1 MTIARKEFFGPVGV
15 IIAFK
20 DEEEAVRLANDS
32 DFGLAAG
39 VWSADPVHAY
49 RLATRL
55 RAGLVYINGGGA
67 GSSPHTPFGGYKD
80 SGLGVERG
88 EYGLDEFLL
97 TKSIIW
103 SAR

>member
-1 MTIARKEFFGPVGV
+1 MRCFTRIRPTTSPPHRARRASRGSYR
-15 IIAFK
+15 A
-20 DEEEAVRLANDS
+20 LDS
-32 DFGLAAG
+32 
-39 VWSADPVHAY
+39 
-49 RLATRL
+49 
-55 RAGLVYINGGGA
+55 INGGGA

-97 TKSIIW
+97 AKSIIW